1 MDDERQ
7 DSDLSGELQSAGTD
21 LAGALVGT
29 GVGLVAG
36 GPPGAML
43 GAALG
48 VAVQHATKAIVGRFN
63 RREEERVGAALL
75 IMEGDAHR
83 RESNGERLRDDG
95 FFDARGALRPDAEEL
110 LEGVLR
116 RSASTYEERKLPLLA
131 RLYSAVAHD
140 QTISPSEGLYL
151 VRVADDLTYRQFV
164 ALSVIAH
171 EDEYVRE
178 LAQIGAEH
186 AVIGGPDA
194 DPTMLRELSDLVDA
208 RLVGI
213 SNNGQVGPL
222 NNVFARLLPRGKA
235 SYGQLG
241 LLPAGQ
247 RLVAAT
253 RADEIDASCALTNTP
268 STSPTRPLSG
278 GGRS

>member
-1 MDDERQ
+1 MDDKRQ

-29 GVGLVAG
+29 GVGSVAG

-48 VAVQHATKAIVGRFN
+48 VAVQHATRAIVGRFN

-75 IMEGDAHR
+75 IMEGDARR
-83 RESNGERLRDDG
+83 RESSGEQLRDDG
-95 FFDARGALRPDAEEL
+95 FFDARDELRPDAEEL

-140 QTISPSEGLYL
+140 QTISPSEGMYL
-151 VRVADDLTYRQFV
+151 VRVADELTYRQFV

-171 EDEYVRE
+171 KDEYVRK

-186 AVIGGPDA
+186 AVIGGPSA
-194 DPTMLRELSDLVDA
+194 DPTMLRELSDLVDV

-222 NNVFARLLPRGKA
+222 NNVFDGLLPRDKT

-241 LLPAGQ
+241 LLPAGRQ
-247 RLVAAT
+247 LVSAT
-253 RADEIDASCALTNTP
+253 RA
-268 STSPTRPLSG
+268 
-278 GGRS
+278 

>member
-48 VAVQHATKAIVGRFN
+48 VAVQHATRAIVGRFN

-75 IMEGDAHR
+75 IMEDDARR
-83 RESNGERLRDDG
+83 RESSGEQLRDDG
-95 FFDARGALRPDAEEL
+95 FFDAHGALRPDAEEL

-140 QTISPSEGLYL
+140 QTISPSEGMYL
-151 VRVADDLTYRQFV
+151 VRIADELTYRQFV

-171 EDEYVRE
+171 KDEYVRE
-178 LAQIGAEH
+178 LAKIGAEH
-186 AVIGGPDA
+186 SVIGGPHT
-194 DPTMLRELSDLVDA
+194 DPTMLRELSDLVDV

-213 SNNGQVGPL
+213 SNNGRVGPL
-222 NNVFARLLPRGKA
+222 NNVFDGLRPRDKT

-247 RLVAAT
+247 QLVAAT
-253 RADEIDASCALTNTP
+253 RADEIDVAEREAWLGNL
-268 STSPTRPLSG
+268 RKDQN
-278 GGRS
+278 RQ